1 MALDLKTL
9 LADMTLEEK
18 IGQLTMTAGSY
29 AVTGPIVG
37 GDVEAAIRAGRIG
50 SLLNLWGA
58 TEIAAIQKIAMEES
72 RLGIPLIVGFDV
84 LHGHRMIFP
93 LPLAEACAFDPA
105 LWRATARAAAREA
118 AADGVS
124 MVFAPML
131 DVARDPRWGR
141 IAEGAGEDPFVT
153 CEFAKAK
160 IAGFQG
166 EDLAAPAAVAAVA
179 KHFCAYGAA
188 EGGRDY
194 ASADVSERALHEV
207 YLPPFA
213 AAIEAGCAAIMPA
226 FMDLAGVPMTAHQPL
241 LRGWLRE
248 ARGFEGVIV
257 SDYNALAELMRHGV
271 AANLIE
277 AAALALRAGVDI
289 DMMSSAYADGLPQAL
304 ARGLVT
310 EEDIDACVH
319 RVLELKQKLGLFDGV
334 LRGARRQGRDSAEPA
349 LARDAARRS
358 IVLLTNHG
366 ALPLSPSLRKIALIG
381 PLSEAAGEMDG
392 SWAAAGDRNA
402 AVSILDGLTAALPTT
417 EMFCAAGV
425 AVDYG
430 NAAGIADAM
439 ALCEEAELI
448 ILCLGESAEMSG
460 EAASRA
466 DLGLPGRQREL
477 AEAALGLGQKLGRPV
492 VALLS
497 SGRPL
502 TLPWLFERADAV
514 AATWFLGAE
523 AGHAIA
529 DVLTGQFNPVGRLAL
544 SWPRAV
550 GQIPLFYAARP
561 TGRPFAAEDHYT
573 TKYIDCAVEP
583 QFPFGHGLS
592 YSPFSLEEFAAGRQS
607 FCARDT
613 LDFSVEV
620 HNLGPLDG
628 EATVFL
634 FARDLVASVAR
645 PVLELK
651 RFGKIALPAGESG
664 TLRFALAASELA
676 FPGVDFRPCFEPGAF
691 EFSVGFDA
699 DPRRHRKLSLQ
710 ATAP

>member
-1 MALDLKTL
+1 
-9 LADMTLEEK
+9 MTLEEK
-18 IGQLTMTAGSY
+18 IGQLTMAAGSY
-29 AVTGPIVG
+29 AVTGPIIG
-37 GDVEAAIRAGRIG
+37 GDVEAAIRAGRVG

-84 LHGHRMIFP
+84 LHGHRTIFP
-93 LPLAEACAFDPA
+93 IPLAEACAFDPA
-105 LWRATARAAAREA
+105 LWKATARAAAGEA

-131 DVARDPRWGR
+131 DIARDPRWGR

-166 EDLAAPAAVAAVA
+166 EDLADPAAVAAVA

-194 ASADVSERALHEV
+194 ASADVSERALHEI
-207 YLPPFA
+207 YMPPFA

-248 ARGFEGVIV
+248 AQRFEGVIV
-257 SDYNALAELMRHGV
+257 SDYNALAELMQHGV
-271 AANLIE
+271 AADLT
-277 AAALALRAGVDI
+277 AAAVLALRAGVDI

-304 ARGLVT
+304 ARGLVA
-310 EEDIDACVH
+310 EEEIDACVH
-319 RVLELKQKLGLFDGV
+319 RVLKLKQRLGLFDGV
-334 LRGARRQGRDSAEPA
+334 LRGARRQGGDSAEPA

-366 ALPLSPSLRKIALIG
+366 ALPLSPTLRKIALIG
-381 PLSEAAGEMDG
+381 PLAEAAGEMDG
-392 SWAAAGDRNA
+392 PWGAAGDRND
-402 AVSILDGLTAALPTT
+402 AVSILNGLKAALPAA
-417 EMFCAAGV
+417 EIFYAAGV
-425 AVDYG
+425 AIKEGD
-430 NAAGIADAM
+430 AASIAEAM
-439 ALCEEAELI
+439 PLCAEAELI

-466 DLGLPGRQREL
+466 ELGLPGRQREL
-477 AEAALGLGQKLGRPV
+477 AEAALDLGQKLGRPV

-514 AATWFLGAE
+514 VATWFLGAE

-529 DVLTGQFNPVGRLAL
+529 DVLTARFNPVGRLAL

-550 GQIPLFYAARP
+550 GQIPIYYARRP

-592 YSPFSLEEFAAGRQS
+592 YSRFSLEKFAAGRQS
-607 FCARDT
+607 FRSGDT
-613 LDFSVEV
+613 LHFSVEV
-620 HNLGPLDG
+620 HNHGPFDG

-634 FARDLVASVAR
+634 FAHDLVASVAR

-664 TLRFALAASELA
+664 ALCFALAASELA
-676 FPGVDFRPCFEPGAF
+676 FRGADFQPCFEPGAF
-691 EFSVGFDA
+691 AFSVGFDA
-699 DPRRHRKLSLQ
+699 DPSRHRKLTLE
-710 ATAP
+710 ALER